1 MEPPSNAHDGGT
13 VTTEHARLTL
23 DVSVNRAAGGLVVM
37 PKEPALSVLPEQM
50 VMTLLDAVFAAI
62 YEERVASAWFDP
74 DPLPLPPPLV
84 EYTYEYVFVV
94 HVAEPTAA

>member
-1 MEPPSNAHDGGT
+1 
-13 VTTEHARLTL
+13 
-23 DVSVNRAAGGLVVM
+23 M